1 MTHNPIKPFLDKI
14 PPEFRPMFEA
24 LMIEQQNTREMI
36 CKKVEDK
43 VDEIKLHCA
52 NQSSACNRKFLPKIQ
67 AYVLAGVII
76 GLLVGLGILQ
86 IDAVAGLLK

>member
-1 MTHNPIKPFLDKI
+1 
-14 PPEFRPMFEA
+14 MFEA

-52 NQSSACNRKFLPKIQ
+52 DQSLACNRKFLPKIQ
-67 AYVLAGVII
+67 AYVLSGVII

-86 IDAVAGLLK
+86 IDAAAGFLK